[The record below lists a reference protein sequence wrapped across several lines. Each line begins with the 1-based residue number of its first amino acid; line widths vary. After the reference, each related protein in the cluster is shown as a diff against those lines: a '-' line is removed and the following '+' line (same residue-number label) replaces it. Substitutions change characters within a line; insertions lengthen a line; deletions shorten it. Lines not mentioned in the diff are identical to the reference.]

1 MKKYKWIVISCVL
14 CCSNI
19 FAQTKVWSIE
29 DCIQY
34 AIDHNLSVQQQLLNL
49 EETKLSV
56 SDAKGNYLPNLNASM
71 GNSWN
76 QGLSQSLTSGVLVK
90 EVETIRYSSYGISSN
105 IPIYSGMQN
114 YHTYQ
119 QAKLQEVA
127 AKFNIESV
135 KDDIKLNV
143 ANGFLQLLLQKEN
156 IQILNKQ
163 YQLSLEQLKRSKE
176 MVNSGTLPKGDLLQL
191 EATIA
196 TDLQNIAQA
205 ENSYV
210 IAELSLKRLLN
221 LNMGDSIK
229 VKTEEVSLIEM
240 ELLKTPVHEILE
252 NVLQNRNEIK
262 LSETNID
269 IANEGVK
276 IAKGNYLP
284 TLSGFV
290 NLASRETELSEDSFK
305 NQLEENYGL
314 TFGVN
319 LSIPIFNRF
328 QVKNN
333 VARNELNVL
342 QAENELAQTKQTV
355 AQNVYQAYSNA
366 KASHKTYQ
374 ASVKTVEAQKNAF
387 DYQKVRFEVGE
398 SNLLDFL
405 QNRTLYQNSQTELLR
420 AKYDLLFSLKILE
433 LYYLGIQE

>member
-1 MKKYKWIVISCVL
+1 MRFW
-14 CCSNI
+14 
-19 FAQTKVWSIE
+19 
-29 DCIQY
+29 
-34 AIDHNLSVQQQLLNL
+34 
-49 EETKLSV
+49 
-56 SDAKGNYLPNLNASM
+56 
-71 GNSWN
+71 
-76 QGLSQSLTSGVLVK
+76 
-90 EVETIRYSSYGISSN
+90 
-105 IPIYSGMQN
+105 
-114 YHTYQ
+114 
-119 QAKLQEVA
+119 
-127 AKFNIESV
+127 
-135 KDDIKLNV
+135 
-143 ANGFLQLLLQKEN
+143 
-156 IQILNKQ
+156 
-163 YQLSLEQLKRSKE
+163 
-176 MVNSGTLPKGDLLQL
+176 
-191 EATIA
+191 
-196 TDLQNIAQA
+196 
-205 ENSYV
+205 
-210 IAELSLKRLLN
+210 
-221 LNMGDSIK
+221 
-229 VKTEEVSLIEM
+229 KTFC
-240 ELLKTPVHEILE
+240 K
-252 NVLQNRNEIK
+252 NRNEIK

-433 LYYLGIQE
+433 LYYLGIKE

>member
-252 NVLQNRNEIK
+252 NVLQK
-262 LSETNID
+262 
-269 IANEGVK
+269 
-276 IAKGNYLP
+276 
-284 TLSGFV
+284 
-290 NLASRETELSEDSFK
+290 
-305 NQLEENYGL
+305 
-314 TFGVN
+314 
-319 LSIPIFNRF
+319 
-328 QVKNN
+328 
-333 VARNELNVL
+333 
-342 QAENELAQTKQTV
+342 
-355 AQNVYQAYSNA
+355 
-366 KASHKTYQ
+366 
-374 ASVKTVEAQKNAF
+374 
-387 DYQKVRFEVGE
+387 
-398 SNLLDFL
+398 
-405 QNRTLYQNSQTELLR
+405 
-420 AKYDLLFSLKILE
+420 
-433 LYYLGIQE
+433 